1 MKLLIKQKV
10 FSFGSKFNIFDE
22 NGEIKYVAVGEVF
35 TFGRKLH
42 VMDTDGN
49 EVIPDMLKLWEDGNE
64 VIYIEQKLLTFRPKY
79 EINIVGNA
87 PVEIV
92 KEFTLFT
99 HEYSIPDWN
108 VKINGDFLAH
118 EYTVTMNGY
127 DIAVMS
133 KEWLTWGDTYIIN
146 IPDPGN
152 ELLALAAILVVDCC
166 MESNND

>member
-10 FSFGSKFNIFDE
+10 FSIGSKFNIYDE
-22 NGEIKYVAVGEVF
+22 NGEIKYVAVGEIF

-42 VMDTDGN
+42 IMD
-49 EVIPDMLKLWEDGNE
+49 VSGNE
-64 VIYIEQKLLTFRPKY
+64 VIYIEQKLLTFKPRY
-79 EINIVGNA
+79 EIYIAGNA

-92 KEFTLFT
+92 KEFTLFK

-127 DIAVMS
+127 EIAAMS
-133 KEWLTWGDTYIIN
+133 KEWLTWGDTYTIN

-152 ELLALAAILVVDCC
+152 ELLALASILVVDCC

>member
-42 VMDTDGN
+42 VMDT
-49 EVIPDMLKLWEDGNE
+49 DGNE

>member
-22 NGEIKYVAVGEVF
+22 HGEIKYVASGEVF

-42 VMDTDGN
+42 IMDVN
-49 EVIPDMLKLWEDGNE
+49 GNE

-79 EINIVGNA
+79 EINIVGNV

-92 KEFTLFT
+92 KEFTFFT

-108 VKINGDFLAH
+108 VIINGDFLAH

-127 DIAVMS
+127 NVATMS
-133 KEWLTWGDTYIIN
+133 KEWLTWGDTYIID
-146 IPDPGN
+146 IPDPKN
-152 ELLALAAILVVDCC
+152 ELLALACVLVVDCC

>member
-42 VMDTDGN
+42 VMDT
-49 EVIPDMLKLWEDGNE
+49 DGNE

-127 DIAVMS
+127 NIAVMS

>member
-1 MKLLIKQKV
+1 MKLLIKQTV

-42 VMDTDGN
+42 VMDT
-49 EVIPDMLKLWEDGNE
+49 DGNE

-127 DIAVMS
+127 DIASMS
-133 KEWLTWGDTYIIN
+133 KEWLTWGDTYIID

-152 ELLALAAILVVDCC
+152 ELLALASILVVDCC